1 MTFRGGRLIA
11 IIALVATLGGIALA
25 LALKHQR
32 NEINARQKA
41 KIHTLVH

>member
-1 MTFRGGRLIA
+1 MRGSRVIA
-11 IIALVATLGGIALA
+11 IIVLVATLGGIALA

-41 KIHTLVH
+41 KIRTLVR

>member
-1 MTFRGGRLIA
+1 VRGSRVIA
-11 IIALVATLGGIALA
+11 IIVLVAALGGIALA

-41 KIHTLVH
+41 KIRTLVR